1 MIRAQFIFSKVIII
15 LLLFICHLSS
25 PAFADYSGF
34 QTKKYG
40 SFIKFD
46 GIPDALFLFD
56 DIKDGDSFA
65 LRRALRD
72 KKIKTIV
79 LASPGGLVQEG
90 LLMAGIIHDNE
101 LTTFIPIGEECA
113 SACSYMFFAGNT
125 RISKGALGVHQI
137 SLGEKESKKVEEIGK
152 TEMISQYAVSEI
164 IGFLTDF
171 KTPPFVYEKMFQQKD
186 MYYFS
191 REELN
196 EIERV
201 NFLSTND
208 DLEKIETFLSEFDNF
223 LGLIACVSGKSE
235 CTPLQLCQL
244 AYENETWSNDPE
256 AQHLVD
262 KAKDQNLNCRFV
274 LLKAKPKPSGKELV
288 KAIQDELV
296 RLGCLIDKGL
306 HWELFGIQYKF
317 DGTINWAS
325 IDGLRYILNFDQ
337 TLPQTFVNYEN
348 PDFLDY
354 LFMQPDGYC
363 SREIRIYVDDHFFDG
378 YRKQIYAS
386 LPLSIVELDGV
397 PVFVRE
403 YLFDPY
409 RLAYVWQ
416 ISEFEK
422 QINWHKLLNEKIS
435 YVVKLKPE
443 ITEVK
448 RKENISTSVKIFD
461 VNLQKQIGSER
472 KFITTLAG
480 ANLDDTTWDGEGDLP
495 WGDGEADLP
504 SYRIGKQISNLVRKS
519 ILQRKL
525 DEKIEKRY
533 SQIAEQDGYKN
544 SIDTRMYNV
553 GILKLDVGYYTDAC
567 MAFNELREKY
577 PRDYLGGAELEMEEL
592 ECPQLK
598 ESLN

>member
-262 KAKDQNLNCRFV
+262 MAKNQNLNCRLV

-288 KAIQDELV
+288 KAIQDELL

-306 HWELFGIQYKF
+306 HWELFGIQYRF

-363 SREIRIYVDDHFFDG
+363 SREIRVYIDDYLYDRNSNEPYG
-378 YRKQIYAS
+378 N
-386 LPLSIVELDGV
+386 LPESIQTLDSV
-397 PVFVRE
+397 PDFVIIQ
-403 YLFDPY
+403 LFKPY
-409 RLAYVWQ
+409 RLAYNEQV
-416 ISEFEK
+416 SEFEK

-435 YVVKLKPE
+435 YVVKLKS
-443 ITEVK
+443 EVK
-448 RKENISTSVKIFD
+448 DNETVSTSVKIFD

-472 KFITTLAG
+472 KFITTLYG
-480 ANLDDTTWDGEGDLP
+480 AKLDDEGDLP
-495 WGDGEADLP
+495 D
-504 SYRIGKQISNLVRKS
+504 YRIGRQISNLVRKS
-519 ILQRKL
+519 ILQRQL

-544 SIDTRMYNV
+544 SIDTLMYNI
-553 GILKLDVGYYTDAC
+553 GILKLESGYYIDAC

-577 PRDYLGGAELEMEEL
+577 PRDYLGGAEYEMEEL